1 MGDGR
6 GVGRKLPW
14 TRSAEGLPRIR
25 GQQPGRAPR
34 ARAAWRAQQLQSLPE
49 AENHRRQKTQT
60 RSQRGLYR
68 QGGSEGG
75 R

>member
-1 MGDGR
+1 MGGGW
-6 GVGRKLPW
+6 GVGRKRPR
-14 TRSAEGLPRIR
+14 TRFAEGLPRIR

-34 ARAAWRAQQLQSLPE
+34 ARAAWRAQQFQSLPE
-49 AENHRRQKTQT
+49 AESHRRQKTQA